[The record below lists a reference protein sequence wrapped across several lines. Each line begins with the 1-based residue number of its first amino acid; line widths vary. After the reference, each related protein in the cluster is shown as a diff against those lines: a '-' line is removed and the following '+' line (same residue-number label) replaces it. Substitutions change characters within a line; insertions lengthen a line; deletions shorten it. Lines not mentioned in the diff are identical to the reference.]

1 MKADLQGR
9 CYRDFLGRVLYVSPS
24 LTNGTTWMTVYSKE
38 NGSLKRVKS
47 KWLPLRVTRGRSAG
61 GSASVCGR
69 AGDEGGAKWLIL
81 RVVIREYR

>member
-1 MKADLQGR
+1 MGRVALMKADLQGR

-47 KWLPLRVTRGRSAG
+47 KWLPLRVTRGEAQADLDRYAEERG
-61 GSASVCGR
+61 M
-69 AGDEGGAKWLIL
+69 
-81 RVVIREYR
+81 REVQNG

>member
-9 CYRDFLGRVLYVSPS
+9 CYRDFLGRVLYVSPA

-47 KWLPLRVTRGRSAG
+47 KWLPLRVTRGEAQADLDRYAEERG
-61 GSASVCGR
+61 M
-69 AGDEGGAKWLIL
+69 
-81 RVVIREYR
+81 REVQNG